1 MEDTKEISLSKH
13 DRTDADRNSH
23 ELSHYAQ
30 GLQGCAQDGI
40 LELKGEVGNAPN
52 HNAETISN

>member
-40 LELKGEVGNAPN
+40 LELKGEVGTQP
-52 HNAETISN
+52 SP